1 MKLLEMLHSPGDE
14 YTPVP
19 FWFLNGNLSSSEI
32 VRQMEDF
39 AAHGVSGV
47 VLHPRMGLP
56 KRIKYL
62 SKAFFSYIRTAVE
75 TADRLHMTIVLYDE
89 GMYPSGSANGQVVEG
104 HPELASEG
112 ITLTRRVQPGDEFL
126 AEAGDRFLV
135 ARKTGGTMRG
145 IHWDQEDGELNAPLT
160 ADLLNPVAVD
170 RFIELTHEAYYREFS
185 EYFGNTIIAFFTDE
199 PSIMGR
205 NVRGMFAWSHNFA
218 EDFKQA
224 GGRLEN
230 LPEMFFGRENDD
242 TRLYDKLILQRE
254 GEVYYGKLSK
264 WCEDHGIC
272 LMGHPHQSDDIEV
285 ERYFHIPGQDLV
297 LRWISPEKGGLKGM
311 DSTMAKC
318 SADAARLM
326 GRRRNANECFGACNA
341 DNNPWQ
347 FSGGD
352 MKWYLD
358 WLAVRGV
365 NLFVPHAFYYSI
377 EGKRKEER
385 PPDVGP
391 NNIWW
396 PYYNRWSAY
405 MRRLSCLMT
414 DADLF
419 TPVAVLCKNRA
430 LCPEIVA
437 PLFESQ
443 TGFQY
448 IPESCWGSC
457 RVDDETHELIL
468 NDRRYQAVLNDTDN
482 VFPQAAHQVTAAMA
496 DVQCFPAVPS
506 LRAAHFIRGGVECW
520 FLTNEGNRIIE
531 TTLTLPGVTGK
542 VGKYDLWNDEAYR
555 QVSLQSEEGAQ
566 IRLSLRPRQ
575 SKLLFLCSEE
585 EFETLPVPPKKVWLP
600 KPKFTQVGR
609 NTFEC
614 TRTYT
619 ATMEVTAED
628 LSEGVPMITFDG
640 FDMAELKINGQYAG
654 VSFWPTH
661 RFAVQGLL
669 HEGENEIEVT
679 MTGSL
684 ANKYG
689 IRAVPYG
696 VR

>member
-14 YTPVP
+14 YTPIP
-19 FWFLNGNLSSSEI
+19 FWFLNGNLSGPEI
-32 VRQMEDF
+32 IRQMEDF

-62 SKAFFSYIRTAVE
+62 SKAYFGYIRTAVE
-75 TADRLHMTIVLYDE
+75 TARRLHMTVVLYDE
-89 GMYPSGSANGQVVEG
+89 GMYPSGSANGKVVEG
-104 HPELASEG
+104 HPEFASVG
-112 ITLTRRVQPGDEFL
+112 ITLTRKVQPGDEFL
-126 AEAGDRFLV
+126 TQAGDRFLV

-145 IHWDQEDGELNAPLT
+145 IHWDQEDGEPNTPLT
-160 ADLLNPVAVD
+160 ADLLNPAAVD
-170 RFIELTHEAYYREFS
+170 RFIELTHEAYYREFG
-185 EYFGNTIIAFFTDE
+185 EYFGTTIKAFFTDE

-205 NVRGMFAWSHNFA
+205 NVRDMFAWSHNFA
-218 EDFKQA
+218 QIFTEA
-224 GGRLEN
+224 GGN
-230 LPEMFFGRENDD
+230 LSGLSELFFGRENDD
-242 TRLYDKLILQRE
+242 TRLYEKLILQRE
-254 GEVYYGKLSK
+254 GEVYYKRLSD
-264 WCEDHGIC
+264 WCAAHGIC
-272 LMGHPHQSDDIEV
+272 LMGHPHQSDDIEALK
-285 ERYFHIPGQDLV
+285 YFHIPGQDLV

-347 FSGGD
+347 FSGSD

-396 PYYNRWSAY
+396 PYYHRWSGY

-414 DADLF
+414 DADLH

-430 LCPEIVA
+430 LCPEAVA

-448 IPESCWGSC
+448 IPESYWKDCT
-457 RVDDETHELIL
+457 VDDETHELICQGK
-468 NDRRYQAVLNDTDN
+468 RYQAVLNDVDN
-482 VFPQAAHQVTAAMA
+482 VFPRASCHVTEAMA
-496 DVQCFPAVPS
+496 DCLCFPATPA
-506 LRAAHFIRGGVECW
+506 LRCAHFVRGGVECW

-542 VGKYDLWNDEAYR
+542 VGKYDIWRDEAFR
-555 QVSLQSEEGAQ
+555 QATLQGEDGAQ
-566 IRLSLRPRQ
+566 IRLYLRPRQ
-575 SKLLFLCSEE
+575 SRLFFVCSEE
-585 EFETLPVPPKKVWLP
+585 EFEALPVSPKRVWLP

-619 ATMEVTAED
+619 ATLEVTAEE
-628 LSEGVPMITFDG
+628 LEEGIPMITFDG
-640 FDMAELKINGQYAG
+640 YDMAELRVNGQDAG

-661 RFAVQGLL
+661 RFEVGGLI
-669 HEGENEIEVT
+669 HEGENELEVT